1 MNYTTR
7 PDQGLAIAS
16 GLVQGVERGMNAYYQ
31 RTQANQ
37 QMQMQQQQMQAT
49 AELRRMQMMKLQQE
63 VMPQTIDAA
72 KINALVSGVDNGVP
86 GAEQALGYQWK
97 KSLDGIQTPAQAQVF
112 NQWMQSHVAAR
123 QPSPM
128 PGGDPG
134 VPRAPDAVLPP
145 EGQPQMAPQTSQRAV
160 PTFNHAEQKIVGQI
174 YQGRIQQNIAGARN
188 QTQLQVTDLNNQNKK
203 EIQDLI
209 QSGKVDIQDLINGG
223 QQKIQDLRNQGLLSR
238 QGLANQGAEKVAT
251 IRADAT
257 VKAAS
262 MRGSSKVKDPVEA
275 SILKQIENNQK
286 TIDSLSKP
294 SNGFSMELPAD
305 VKRRTDALNAQNE
318 KLKQTY
324 QAHTGRPYPGS
335 SPSGAQPAAGGQGPK
350 PPAKEISAADAKAAI
365 GAGQKI
371 PAGTVIVTPDGR
383 RGTVQEDGTVK

>member
-97 KSLDGIQTPAQAQVF
+97 KSLDGIQTPAQAQIF

-128 PGGDPG
+128 PGGDAP
-134 VPRAPDAVLPP
+134 PAPDA
-145 EGQPQMAPQTSQRAV
+145 GQPPMAQPPQMMAPQASAPQS
-160 PTFNHAEQKIVGQI
+160 FNHAEQKIIGQI

-262 MRGSSKVKDPVEA
+262 MRGSSKAKDPVEA

-286 TIDSLSKP
+286 TLDSLSKP
-294 SNGFSMELPAD
+294 PSGFSMELPAD

-350 PPAKEISAADAKAAI
+350 PPAKEISAADAKAAL
-365 GAGQKI
+365 GSGQKI
-371 PAGTVIVTPDGR
+371 PAGTVIVAPDGR
-383 RGTVQEDGTVK
+383 KVTVQEDGTVK